1 MRPEDQ
7 APATLTITVE
17 RLIDA
22 PRAEVYHNWLRAAD
36 LAAWFA
42 PDGYEVTRSEVDARV
57 GGRWLVE
64 YRSERGEAYRE
75 FGEFRELIE
84 PERLVL
90 TLTQQPPEG
99 TSGPETTLTVTLHER
114 GQRTLMVFEQ
124 KGLTST
130 SMRDGNAQGW
140 RECFIKLDRHLMA
153 LRDAT

>member
-1 MRPEDQ
+1 MRPEDH
-7 APATLTITVE
+7 APATLSVTLE

-22 PRAEVYHNWLRAAD
+22 PRTDVYHNWLRAAD

-57 GGRWLVE
+57 GGQWLVE
-64 YRSERGEAYRE
+64 YRSARGATYRE
-75 FGEFRELIE
+75 LGEFRELIE

-90 TLTQQPPEG
+90 TLTQQPADG
-99 TSGPETTLTVTLHER
+99 ASGPETTITVTLHER

-124 KGLTST
+124 TGLTST
-130 SMRDGNAQGW
+130 SMRDGQAQGW

-153 LRDAT
+153 FRNAW